1 MFAVRSIYEPVRNTF
16 GKSKMSS
23 CCSVLNCVVQSI
35 MKVVVVVLQLKKKV
49 LFQKIIIKKNQKFK

>member
-35 MKVVVVVLQLKKKV
+35 MKVVVVVLQLKKKSFV
-49 LFQKIIIKKNQKFK
+49 SKEKINK

>member
-1 MFAVRSIYEPVRNTF
+1 MFAVRSIHEPVRNTF

-35 MKVVVVVLQLKKKV
+35 MKVVVVVLQLKKKSFV
-49 LFQKIIIKKNQKFK
+49 SKEKINK